1 MKYRSE
7 DIDNLINQL
16 KIEEVV
22 GEVVELKKSGA
33 NYKGLCPF
41 HQDTTPSFSV
51 SPSKNICKCF
61 SCGAGGNPVKFY
73 SEYYKISFEEAAE
86 QLAAKYN
93 IPLKAYKTNERK
105 EKENDKYYKIMNEAH
120 RFFQDKIFENDGVRA
135 LEYLSGRGVNSRF
148 IRENELGYAPNG
160 WNDLYDH
167 LVIKGFDKDDIVAL
181 GLAKEGERG
190 MYDAFRNRIM
200 FPIYSPQGSIIAFG
214 GRTLETSKEIPKYI
228 NSPDTPIFK
237 KGKNLYGIKEKG
249 NILRKKNYA
258 MLMEGYMDV
267 LSAHLYGFD
276 VALAALGTAF
286 TLEQGQLL
294 KRYTNNV
301 ILSLD
306 MDKAG
311 QMATEKTAMI
321 LKNLGF
327 NIRVLMFQNA
337 KDPDEFLKKYG
348 KEEFLKVVKNS
359 LEIFDFL
366 YEMYSKEYD
375 LSNIMSK
382 QKFIERF
389 KEFFQ
394 NVESSLEKTLYLD
407 KLAKALN
414 IDKSILHDILIDNNK
429 FKEMKASTYSN
440 YGEEKDF
447 RGKKIVTNPLED
459 LTMELILA
467 DISYYDYFKDKEIK
481 ATLYRKMFLF
491 FKELNERGENFTG
504 KALRELVDSDTLSG
518 EEAEKILVLQMHSID
533 DYSDMRKREADLK
546 EVFVSWFR
554 KELDDA
560 MKARVSPMINIQL
573 KNIKTELYSDL
584 NFQDT
589 LGRYEQFK
597 SILLGNQIL

>member
-61 SCGAGGNPVKFY
+61 SCGAGGNPVTFY
-73 SEYYKISFEEAAE
+73 SQYYKISFEEAAE
-86 QLAAKYN
+86 QLARKYN
-93 IPLKAYKTNERK
+93 IPLRAYKINMTQ
-105 EKENDKYYKIMNEAH
+105 EKENDKFYRIMNEAH
-120 RFFQDKIFENDGVRA
+120 RFFQERIFENDGRNA
-135 LEYLSGRGVNSRF
+135 LEYLSGRGVNPKF
-148 IRENELGYAPNG
+148 IRENEIGFAPNE
-160 WNDLYDH
+160 WNALYDY
-167 LVIKGFDKDDIVAL
+167 LVIKGFDKEDIIAL
-181 GLAKEGERG
+181 GLAKEGDKG
-190 MYDAFRNRIM
+190 IYDTFRNRIM

-237 KGKNLYGIKEKG
+237 KGKNLYGIKDKG
-249 NILRKKNYA
+249 NILRKKNYSI
-258 MLMEGYMDV
+258 LMEGYMDV

-311 QMATEKTAMI
+311 QSATEKTAMI

-327 NIRVLMFQNA
+327 NIRVLSFQNA

-348 KEEFLKVVKNS
+348 KDEFLKAVKNS

-366 YEMYSKEYD
+366 YELYSREYD

-382 QKFIERF
+382 QNFIERF

-407 KLAKALN
+407 KLSKALN
-414 IDKSILHDILIDNNK
+414 IDKSILQDILINNNK
-429 FKEMKASTYSN
+429 YRELKNSTYS
-440 YGEEKDF
+440 EEKEN
-447 RGKKIVTNPLED
+447 REKTPVGNTLED
-459 LTMELILA
+459 LTMELILS
-467 DISYYDYFKDKEIK
+467 DISYYDYFKEKIPESP
-481 ATLYRKMFLF
+481 LCRKMFML
-491 FKELNERGENFTG
+491 FKEMREQGETFNG
-504 KALRELVDSDTLSG
+504 KMLKEFIEKGSLS
-518 EEAEKILVLQMHSID
+518 EKEAEKVLMLQIYSID
-533 DYSDMRKREADLK
+533 DYSDTRKREADLK
-546 EVFVSWFR
+546 EIFTSWFR
-554 KELDDA
+554 KELKEA
-560 MKARVSPMINIQL
+560 QKVRENIMV
-573 KNIKTELYSDL
+573 NIKLKRLGSELYADL
-584 NFQDT
+584 SFQDT
-589 LGRYEQFK
+589 LGKYEQFK
-597 SILLGNQIL
+597 NILSGNQIL

>member
-1 MKYRSE
+1 MKFRSE

-86 QLAAKYN
+86 QLARKYN
-93 IPLKAYKTNERK
+93 IPLRAYKTNNRK
-105 EKENDKYYKIMNEAH
+105 EKENDKYYRIMNEAH
-120 RFFQDKIFENDGVRA
+120 RFFQDKIFENEGRAA
-135 LEYLSGRGVNSRF
+135 LEYLSGRGVNPRF
-148 IRENELGYAPNG
+148 IRENELGYAPNE
-160 WNDLYDH
+160 WNDLYDY
-167 LVIKGFDKDDIVAL
+167 LVVKGFDKEDIISL
-181 GLAKEGERG
+181 GLAKEGDKG

-200 FPIYSPQGSIIAFG
+200 FPIYSPQGNIIAFG

-258 MLMEGYMDV
+258 ILMEGYMDV

-286 TLEQGQLL
+286 TVEQGQLL

-327 NIRVLMFQNA
+327 NIRVLSFQNA

-348 KEEFLKVVKNS
+348 KDEFLKAVKNS
-359 LEIFDFL
+359 FEIFDFL
-366 YEMYSKEYD
+366 YELYSKEYD

-382 QKFIERF
+382 QNFIERF

-394 NVESSLEKTLYLD
+394 NIESGLEKTLYLD
-407 KLAKALN
+407 KLSKALD
-414 IDKSILHDILIDNNK
+414 IDKEILQNILIDNNK
-429 FKEMKASTYSN
+429 FKEMKVSSYS
-440 YGEEKDF
+440 EEKNF
-447 RGKKIVTNPLED
+447 KEKIPAPNSLED
-459 LTMELILA
+459 ITMELIFA
-467 DISYYDYFKDKEIK
+467 DINYYEYFKDKNIESS
-481 ATLYRKMFLF
+481 LCRKMFSYFEKL
-491 FKELNERGENFTG
+491 KEQGEII
-504 KALRELVDSDTLSG
+504 DSRSLKEFVESDILS
-518 EEAEKILVLQMHSID
+518 EAESNRAMVLQVYSID
-533 DYSDMRKREADLK
+533 DYSDARKRETDLK
-546 EVFVSWFR
+546 EIFVSWFR
-554 KELDDA
+554 KELKEA
-560 MKARVSPMINIQL
+560 L
-573 KNIKTELYSDL
+573 KVRENVMVNIKLKRLESELYSELSFEDI
-584 NFQDT
+584 
-589 LGRYEQFK
+589 LGKYEQFK
-597 SILLGNQIL
+597 NILLGNQIL

>member
-86 QLAAKYN
+86 QLAKKYN
-93 IPLKAYKTNERK
+93 IPLRSYKINDK
-105 EKENDKYYKIMNEAH
+105 QEKENDKYYRIMNIAH
-120 RFFQDKIFENDGVRA
+120 RFFQDKIFENEGRNA
-135 LEYLSGRGVNSRF
+135 MEYLSGRGVNPKF
-148 IRENELGYAPNG
+148 IRENELGYAPNS
-160 WNDLYDH
+160 WNDLYDY
-167 LVIKGFDKDDIVAL
+167 LIASGFEKDDIISL
-181 GLAKEGERG
+181 GLAKEGEKG
-190 MYDAFRNRIM
+190 IYDAFRNRIM

-237 KGKNLYGIKEKG
+237 KGKNLYGIKDKG
-249 NILRKKNYA
+249 NILRKKNYSL
-258 MLMEGYMDV
+258 LMEGYMDV

-276 VALAALGTAF
+276 VALASLGTAF

-311 QMATEKTAMI
+311 QTATEKTAFI

-327 NIRVLMFQNA
+327 NIRVLNFQNA

-348 KEEFLKVVKNS
+348 KEEFLKAVKNS

-366 YEMYSKEYD
+366 YEFYSKEYD

-389 KEFFQ
+389 KDFFQ
-394 NVESSLEKTLYLD
+394 NVESNLEKTLYLD
-407 KLAKALN
+407 KLSKAVN
-414 IDKSILHDILIDNNK
+414 IEKSILQDMLITNNK
-429 FKEMKASTYSN
+429 YREMKPSFYT
-440 YGEEKDF
+440 EEKEQSS
-447 RGKKIVTNPLED
+447 KSVVKNALED
-459 LTMELILA
+459 ITIELILA
-467 DISYYDYFKDKEIK
+467 NINYYEYFKDKDIE
-481 ATLYRKMFLF
+481 TPLCRKMFEF
-491 FKELNERGENFTG
+491 FKN
-504 KALRELVDSDTLSG
+504 LREKGEENISG
-518 EEAEKILVLQMHSID
+518 KELKEYLNSGIFSAAEAEKIFTLNMYSIT
-533 DYSDMRKREADLK
+533 DYGDVKKRETDLK
-546 EVFVSWFR
+546 EIFVSWFR
-554 KELDDA
+554 KELKSA
-560 MKARVSPMINIQL
+560 QEVRENIMVYL
-573 KNIKTELYSDL
+573 KLKRIEEELRFELS
-584 NFQDT
+584 FEEI
-589 LGRYEQFK
+589 LGKYEQFK
-597 SILLGNQIL
+597 KILLGNHIL

>member
-61 SCGAGGNPVKFY
+61 SCGAGGNPVTFY
-73 SEYYKISFEEAAE
+73 SQYYKISFEEAAE
-86 QLAAKYN
+86 QLARKYN
-93 IPLKAYKTNERK
+93 ISLRAYKINMTQ
-105 EKENDKYYKIMNEAH
+105 EKENDKFYRIMNEAH
-120 RFFQDKIFENDGVRA
+120 RFFQERIFENDGRKA
-135 LEYLSGRGVNSRF
+135 LEYLSGRGVNPKF
-148 IRENELGYAPNG
+148 IRENEIGFAPNE
-160 WNDLYDH
+160 WNALYDY
-167 LVIKGFDKDDIVAL
+167 LVIKGFDKEDIIAL
-181 GLAKEGERG
+181 GLAKEGDKG
-190 MYDAFRNRIM
+190 IYDAFRNRIM

-237 KGKNLYGIKEKG
+237 KGKNLYGIKDKG
-249 NILRKKNYA
+249 NVLRKKNYSI
-258 MLMEGYMDV
+258 LMEGYMDV

-311 QMATEKTAMI
+311 QSATEKTAMI

-327 NIRVLMFQNA
+327 NIRVLSFQNA

-348 KEEFLKVVKNS
+348 KDEFLKAVKNS

-366 YEMYSKEYD
+366 YELYSREYD

-382 QKFIERF
+382 QNFIERF

-407 KLAKALN
+407 KLSKALN
-414 IDKSILHDILIDNNK
+414 IDKSILQDILINNNK
-429 FKEMKASTYSN
+429 YRELKNSTYS
-440 YGEEKDF
+440 EEKEN
-447 RGKKIVTNPLED
+447 REKTPVGNTLED
-459 LTMELILA
+459 LTMELILS
-467 DISYYDYFKDKEIK
+467 DISYYDYFKEKIPESP
-481 ATLYRKMFLF
+481 LCRKMFML
-491 FKELNERGENFTG
+491 FKEMREQGETFNG
-504 KALRELVDSDTLSG
+504 KMLKEFIEKGSLS
-518 EEAEKILVLQMHSID
+518 EKEAEKVLMLQIYSID
-533 DYSDMRKREADLK
+533 DYSDTRKREADLK
-546 EVFVSWFR
+546 EIFTSWFR
-554 KELDDA
+554 KELKEA
-560 MKARVSPMINIQL
+560 QKVRENIMV
-573 KNIKTELYSDL
+573 NIKLKRLESELYADL
-584 NFQDT
+584 SFQDT
-589 LGRYEQFK
+589 LGKYEQFK
-597 SILLGNQIL
+597 NILSGNQIL

>member
-86 QLAAKYN
+86 QLAKKYN
-93 IPLKAYKTNERK
+93 IPLRSYKINDK
-105 EKENDKYYKIMNEAH
+105 QEKENDKYYRIMNIAH
-120 RFFQDKIFENDGVRA
+120 QFFQDKIFENEGRNA
-135 LEYLSGRGVNSRF
+135 MEYLSGRGVNPKF
-148 IRENELGYAPNG
+148 IRENELGYAPNS
-160 WNDLYDH
+160 WNDLYDY
-167 LVIKGFDKDDIVAL
+167 LIAKGFEKEDIISL
-181 GLAKEGERG
+181 GLAKEGEKEI
-190 MYDAFRNRIM
+190 YDAFRNRIM

-237 KGKNLYGIKEKG
+237 KGKNLYGIKDKG
-249 NILRKKNYA
+249 NILRKKNYSL
-258 MLMEGYMDV
+258 LMEGYMDV

-276 VALAALGTAF
+276 VALASLGTAF

-311 QMATEKTAMI
+311 QTATEKTAFI

-327 NIRVLMFQNA
+327 NIRVLKFQNA

-348 KEEFLKVVKNS
+348 KEEFLKAVKNS

-366 YEMYSKEYD
+366 YDFYSKEYD

-389 KEFFQ
+389 KDFFQ
-394 NVESSLEKTLYLD
+394 NVESNLEKTLYLD
-407 KLAKALN
+407 KLSKAVN
-414 IDKSILHDILIDNNK
+414 IEKSILQDMLITNNK
-429 FKEMKASTYSN
+429 YREMKPSFYT
-440 YGEEKDF
+440 EEKEQNS
-447 RGKKIVTNPLED
+447 KSVVKNALED
-459 LTMELILA
+459 ITMELILA
-467 DISYYDYFKDKEIK
+467 DINYYEYFKDKDIE
-481 ATLYRKMFLF
+481 TPLCRKMFEF
-491 FKELNERGENFTG
+491 FKNSREKGEENISGKELKEYLN
-504 KALRELVDSDTLSG
+504 SG
-518 EEAEKILVLQMHSID
+518 IFSAAEAEKIFTLNMYSIT
-533 DYSDMRKREADLK
+533 DYGDAKKRETDLK
-546 EVFVSWFR
+546 EIFVSWFR
-554 KELDDA
+554 KELKSA
-560 MKARVSPMINIQL
+560 QEVRENIMVYL
-573 KNIKTELYSDL
+573 KLKRIEEELRFELS
-584 NFQDT
+584 FEEI
-589 LGRYEQFK
+589 LGKYEQFK
-597 SILLGNQIL
+597 NILLGNHIL

>member
-86 QLAAKYN
+86 QLAKKYN
-93 IPLKAYKTNERK
+93 IPLRSYKINDK
-105 EKENDKYYKIMNEAH
+105 QEKENDKYYRIINIAH
-120 RFFQDKIFENDGVRA
+120 QFFQDKIFENEGRNA
-135 LEYLSGRGVNSRF
+135 MEYLSGRGVNPKF
-148 IRENELGYAPNG
+148 IRENELGYAPNS
-160 WNDLYDH
+160 WNDLYDY
-167 LVIKGFDKDDIVAL
+167 LIAKGFEKEDIISL
-181 GLAKEGERG
+181 GLAKEGEKG
-190 MYDAFRNRIM
+190 IYDAFRNRIM

-237 KGKNLYGIKEKG
+237 KGKNLYGIKDKG
-249 NILRKKNYA
+249 NILRKKNYSL
-258 MLMEGYMDV
+258 LMEGYMDV

-276 VALAALGTAF
+276 VALASLGTAF

-311 QMATEKTAMI
+311 QTATEKTAFI

-327 NIRVLMFQNA
+327 NIRVLKFQNA

-348 KEEFLKVVKNS
+348 KEEFLKAVKNS

-366 YEMYSKEYD
+366 YDFYSKEYD

-389 KEFFQ
+389 KDFFQ
-394 NVESSLEKTLYLD
+394 NVESNLEKTLYLD
-407 KLAKALN
+407 KLSKAVN
-414 IDKSILHDILIDNNK
+414 IEKSILQDMLITNNK
-429 FKEMKASTYSN
+429 YREMKPSFYT
-440 YGEEKDF
+440 EEKEQNS
-447 RGKKIVTNPLED
+447 KSVVKNALED
-459 LTMELILA
+459 ITMELILA
-467 DISYYDYFKDKEIK
+467 DINYYEYFKDKDIE
-481 ATLYRKMFLF
+481 TPLCRKMFEF
-491 FKELNERGENFTG
+491 FKNSREKGEENISGKELKEYLN
-504 KALRELVDSDTLSG
+504 SG
-518 EEAEKILVLQMHSID
+518 IFSAAEAEKIFTLNMYSIT
-533 DYSDMRKREADLK
+533 DYGDAKKRETDLK
-546 EVFVSWFR
+546 EIFVSWFR
-554 KELDDA
+554 KELKSA
-560 MKARVSPMINIQL
+560 QEVRENIMVYL
-573 KNIKTELYSDL
+573 KLKRIEEELRFELS
-584 NFQDT
+584 FEEI
-589 LGRYEQFK
+589 LGKYEQFK
-597 SILLGNQIL
+597 NILLGNHIL

>member
-86 QLAAKYN
+86 QLAKKYN
-93 IPLKAYKTNERK
+93 IPLRAYKVNDRQ
-105 EKENDKYYKIMNEAH
+105 EKENEKYYKIMNEAH
-120 RFFQDKIFENDGVRA
+120 RFFQDKIFENEGRGA
-135 LEYLSGRGVNSRF
+135 LEYLAKRGVNPKF
-148 IRENELGYAPNG
+148 IKENELGYAPDK
-160 WNDLYDH
+160 WNELYDF
-167 LVIKGFDKDDIVAL
+167 LVLKGFVKEDIISL
-181 GLAKEGERG
+181 GLAKEGEKG
-190 MYDAFRNRIM
+190 IYDAFRNRIM
-200 FPIYSPQGSIIAFG
+200 FPIYSPQGNIIAFG
-214 GRTLETSKEIPKYI
+214 GRTLENNKEIPKYI

-249 NILRKKNYA
+249 NILRKKNYSL
-258 MLMEGYMDV
+258 LMEGYMDV

-276 VALAALGTAF
+276 VALASLGTAF

-306 MDKAG
+306 MDSAG
-311 QMATEKTAMI
+311 QTATERTAFI

-327 NIRVLMFQNA
+327 NIRVLKFENA

-348 KEEFLKVVKNS
+348 KEEFLKAVKNS

-375 LSNIMSK
+375 LTNIMSK

-394 NVESSLEKTLYLD
+394 NIESNLEKTLYLD
-407 KLAKALN
+407 KLSKAIN
-414 IDKSILHDILIDNNK
+414 IEKTILQNMLIDNNNY
-429 FKEMKASTYSN
+429 KEMKSSTY
-440 YGEEKDF
+440 YEEKKEIDKVVVENRF
-447 RGKKIVTNPLED
+447 ENA
-459 LTMELILA
+459 TMEIIFA
-467 DISYYDYFKDKEIK
+467 DTSYYEYFKDKDIK
-481 ATLYRKMFLF
+481 NPLYQKIFSF
-491 FKELNERGENFTG
+491 FEKNNDVDKKNLMEYLEKENFSDEEREQAR
-504 KALRELVDSDTLSG
+504 ALYTASMSDYADIQKREL
-518 EEAEKILVLQMHSID
+518 E
-533 DYSDMRKREADLK
+533 LK
-546 EVFVSWFR
+546 EIFVSWFR
-554 KELDDA
+554 LEIKNFLEENKNMLVLLKVKKILLDLNSSLNFSDILQ
-560 MKARVSPMINIQL
+560 RYEDF
-573 KNIKTELYSDL
+573 KNIYKNY
-584 NFQDT
+584 
-589 LGRYEQFK
+589 
-597 SILLGNQIL
+597 I

>member
-1 MKYRSE
+1 MKYKSE

-22 GEVVELKKSGA
+22 GEVVELKKAGA

-61 SCGAGGNPVKFY
+61 ACGAGGNPVKFY

-93 IPLKAYKTNERK
+93 IPLKAYKTNDRRER
-105 EKENDKYYKIMNEAH
+105 ENDKYYKIMNEAH
-120 RFFQDKIFENDGVRA
+120 RFFQDKIFENEGRRA
-135 LEYLSGRGVNSRF
+135 MEYLSGRGVNSRF
-148 IRENELGYAPNG
+148 IRENELGYAPSG
-160 WNDLYDH
+160 WNDLYDY
-167 LVIKGFDKDDIVAL
+167 LVIKGFAKDDIVAL
-181 GLAKEGERG
+181 GLAKEGEKG
-190 MYDAFRNRIM
+190 IYDAFRNRIM
-200 FPIYSPQGSIIAFG
+200 FPIYSPQGNIIAFG
-214 GRTLETSKEIPKYI
+214 GRTLENDKEIPKYI

-237 KGKNLYGIKEKG
+237 KGKNLYGIKDKG
-249 NILRKKNYA
+249 NILRKKNYSL
-258 MLMEGYMDV
+258 LMEGYMDV

-276 VALAALGTAF
+276 VALASLGTAF

-306 MDKAG
+306 MDRAG

-348 KEEFLKVVKNS
+348 KEEFLKAVKNS

-366 YEMYSKEYD
+366 YELYSKEYD

-394 NVESSLEKTLYLD
+394 NVESNLEKTLYLD
-407 KLAKALN
+407 KLAKALS
-414 IDKSILHDILIDNNK
+414 IDKSILQDMLIDNNK
-429 FKEMKASTYSN
+429 FREMKSSN
-440 YGEEKDF
+440 DFEERTFKEQ
-447 RGKKIVTNPLED
+447 KIVTNSLED

-467 DISYYDYFKDKEIK
+467 DINYYKYFKDKDIK
-481 ATLYRKMFLF
+481 TGLYKKMFMF
-491 FKELNERGENFTG
+491 FGETESYDKKSLKEFIESDILSQEER
-504 KALRELVDSDTLSG
+504 
-518 EEAEKILVLQMHSID
+518 EKVLILQMRSLD
-533 DYSDMRKREADLK
+533 DYSDSRKREEDFK
-546 EVFVSWFR
+546 EVFTSWFR
-554 KELDDA
+554 QELKEA
-560 MKARVSPMINIQL
+560 QKVRENIMVNVKL
-573 KNIKTELYSDL
+573 KKLQSELYSSNLD
-584 NFQDT
+584 FKDT
-589 LGRYEQFK
+589 LGKYEQFK
-597 SILLGNQIL
+597 NILLGNHIL

>member
-1 MKYRSE
+1 MKYKSE

-61 SCGAGGNPVKFY
+61 ACGAGGNPVKFY

-86 QLAAKYN
+86 QLAEKYN
-93 IPLKAYKTNERK
+93 IPLKVYKKNDRQ
-105 EKENDKYYKIMNEAH
+105 EKENDKYYKIMNETH
-120 RFFQDKIFENDGVRA
+120 NFFQSKIFENEGRGA
-135 LEYLSGRGVNSRF
+135 LEYLSGRGVNPKF
-148 IRENELGYAPNG
+148 IRENELGFAPNS
-160 WNDLYDH
+160 WNDLYDY
-167 LVIKGFDKDDIVAL
+167 LIVKGFEKEDIITL
-181 GLAKEGERG
+181 GLAKEGDKG
-190 MYDAFRNRIM
+190 IYDTFRNRIM

-214 GRTLETSKEIPKYI
+214 GRTLEIGKDTPKYI

-249 NILRKKNYA
+249 NILRKKNYSL
-258 MLMEGYMDV
+258 LMEGYMDV

-301 ILSLD
+301 IMSLD

-311 QMATEKTAMI
+311 QMATEKTAFI

-327 NIRVLMFQNA
+327 NIRVLNFQNA

-348 KEEFLKVVKNS
+348 KEEFLKAVKNS

-366 YEMYSKEYD
+366 YELYSKEYD

-394 NVESSLEKTLYLD
+394 NVESTLEKTLYLD
-407 KLAKALN
+407 KLAKAIN
-414 IDKSILHDILIDNNK
+414 IDKSILQNILIDNNN
-429 FKEMKASTYSN
+429 FKEMKSISYF
-440 YGEEKDF
+440 EEKQN
-447 RGKKIVTNPLED
+447 KNKSIVKNTLED
-459 LTMELILA
+459 ITIELILA
-467 DISYYDYFKDKEIK
+467 DINYYEYFKDKDIETPLCK
-481 ATLYRKMFLF
+481 KMFEF
-491 FKELNERGENFTG
+491 FKQMKEKGESNING
-504 KALRELVDSDTLSG
+504 KVLKDYINSGIFSAL
-518 EEAEKILVLQMHSID
+518 EAEKVFTLNMYSIT
-533 DYSDMRKREADLK
+533 DYSDIKKRELDFK
-546 EVFVSWFR
+546 EIFVSWFR
-554 KELDDA
+554 KELKSA
-560 MKARVSPMINIQL
+560 QEVRENIMINILFKRLESELYQSL
-573 KNIKTELYSDL
+573 SFSEILEKYKNFKNILIG
-584 NFQDT
+584 NH
-589 LGRYEQFK
+589 
-597 SILLGNQIL
+597 IL

>member
-86 QLAAKYN
+86 QLAKKYN
-93 IPLKAYKTNERK
+93 IPLRSYKINDK
-105 EKENDKYYKIMNEAH
+105 QEKENDKYYRIMNIAH
-120 RFFQDKIFENDGVRA
+120 QFFQDKIFENEGRNA
-135 LEYLSGRGVNSRF
+135 MEYLSGRGVNPKF
-148 IRENELGYAPNG
+148 IRENELGYAPNS
-160 WNDLYDH
+160 WNDLYDY
-167 LVIKGFDKDDIVAL
+167 LIAKGFEKEDIISL
-181 GLAKEGERG
+181 GLAKKGEKG
-190 MYDAFRNRIM
+190 IYDAFRNRIM

-237 KGKNLYGIKEKG
+237 KGKNLYGIKDKG
-249 NILRKKNYA
+249 NILRKKNYSL
-258 MLMEGYMDV
+258 LMEGYMDV

-276 VALAALGTAF
+276 VALASLGTAF

-311 QMATEKTAMI
+311 QTATEKTAFI

-327 NIRVLMFQNA
+327 NIRVLKFQNA

-348 KEEFLKVVKNS
+348 KEEFLKAVKNS

-366 YEMYSKEYD
+366 YEFYSKEYD

-389 KEFFQ
+389 KDFFQ
-394 NVESSLEKTLYLD
+394 NVESNLEKTLYLD
-407 KLAKALN
+407 KLSKAVN
-414 IDKSILHDILIDNNK
+414 IEKSILQDMLITNNK
-429 FKEMKASTYSN
+429 YREMKPSFYT
-440 YGEEKDF
+440 EEKEQSS
-447 RGKKIVTNPLED
+447 KSVVKNALED
-459 LTMELILA
+459 ITMELILA
-467 DISYYDYFKDKEIK
+467 DINYYEYFKDKDIE
-481 ATLYRKMFLF
+481 TPLCRKMFEF
-491 FKELNERGENFTG
+491 FKNSREKGEENISGKELKEYLN
-504 KALRELVDSDTLSG
+504 SG
-518 EEAEKILVLQMHSID
+518 IFSAAEAEKIFTLNMYSIT
-533 DYSDMRKREADLK
+533 DYGDAKKRETDLK
-546 EVFVSWFR
+546 EIFVSWFR
-554 KELDDA
+554 KELKSA
-560 MKARVSPMINIQL
+560 QEVRENIMVYL
-573 KNIKTELYSDL
+573 KLKRIEEELRFELS
-584 NFQDT
+584 FEEI
-589 LGRYEQFK
+589 LGKYEQFK
-597 SILLGNQIL
+597 KILLGNHIL

>member
-1 MKYRSE
+1 MKYRQE
-7 DIDNLINQL
+7 DIENLINQL

-22 GEVVELKKSGA
+22 GEVVELKKAGA

-73 SEYYKISFEEAAE
+73 SEYYKISFEEAVE
-86 QLAAKYN
+86 QLSKKYN
-93 IPLKAYKTNERK
+93 IPIRAYKYTDSK
-105 EKENDKYYKIMNEAH
+105 EKENEKYYKIMDEAH
-120 RFFQDKIFENDGVRA
+120 RFFQDKIFENEGRPA
-135 LEYLSGRGVNSRF
+135 LEYLSGRGVNPKF
-148 IRENELGYAPNG
+148 IRENELGYAPNS
-160 WNDLYDH
+160 WNELYDH
-167 LVIKGFDKDDIVAL
+167 LVTKGFNKDDIIVL
-181 GLAKEGERG
+181 GLAKEGDKG
-190 MYDAFRNRIM
+190 IYDAFRNRIM
-200 FPIYSPQGSIIAFG
+200 FPIYSTQGSIIAFG

-258 MLMEGYMDV
+258 ILMEGYMDV

-301 ILSLD
+301 IMSLD
-306 MDKAG
+306 MDAAG
-311 QMATEKTAMI
+311 QNATEKTAFI

-327 NIRVLMFQNA
+327 NIRVLKFNNA

-348 KEEFLKVVKNS
+348 KDEFLKSVKNS

-366 YEMYSKEYD
+366 YEFYSKEYD

-394 NVESSLEKTLYLD
+394 NVESALEKSLYLD
-407 KLAKALN
+407 KLSKALN
-414 IDKSILHDILIDNNK
+414 IDKSILQNMLIDNNK
-429 FKEMKASTYSN
+429 FRELKSSYYSDEVKN
-440 YGEEKDF
+440 IEKNN
-447 RGKKIVTNPLED
+447 IINNELED
-459 LTMELILA
+459 ITIELILS
-467 DISYYDYFKDKEIK
+467 DINYFEYFKDKDIK
-481 ATLYRKMFLF
+481 SPLSHKMFDF
-491 FKELNERGENFTG
+491 FKKIKEEN
-504 KALRELVDSDTLSG
+504 RELSTRIFKEFMESGILSKKELDKVSVLNMYSMSDYG
-518 EEAEKILVLQMHSID
+518 DI
-533 DYSDMRKREADLK
+533 RKRESDLK
-546 EVFVSWFR
+546 EIFISWFR
-554 KELDDA
+554 KELKEA
-560 MKARVSPMINIQL
+560 TKIRENIMIMISLKRIEEELRGNL
-573 KNIKTELYSDL
+573 SFKEVLEKYDTFKNILDYRGGTH
-584 NFQDT
+584 
-589 LGRYEQFK
+589 
-597 SILLGNQIL
+597 

>member
-86 QLAAKYN
+86 QLAKKYN
-93 IPLKAYKTNERK
+93 IPLRSYKINDK
-105 EKENDKYYKIMNEAH
+105 QEKENDKYYRIMNIAH
-120 RFFQDKIFENDGVRA
+120 QFFQDKIFENEGRNA
-135 LEYLSGRGVNSRF
+135 MEYLSGRGINPKF
-148 IRENELGYAPNG
+148 IRENELGYAPNS
-160 WNDLYDH
+160 WNDLYDY
-167 LVIKGFDKDDIVAL
+167 LIAKGFEKEDIISL
-181 GLAKEGERG
+181 GLAKEGEKG
-190 MYDAFRNRIM
+190 IYDAFRNRIM

-237 KGKNLYGIKEKG
+237 KGKNLYGIKDKG
-249 NILRKKNYA
+249 NILRKKNYSL
-258 MLMEGYMDV
+258 LMEGYMDV

-276 VALAALGTAF
+276 VALASLGTAF

-311 QMATEKTAMI
+311 QTATEKTAFI

-327 NIRVLMFQNA
+327 NIRVLKFQNA

-348 KEEFLKVVKNS
+348 KEEFLKAVKNS

-366 YEMYSKEYD
+366 YDFYSKEYD

-389 KEFFQ
+389 KDFFQ
-394 NVESSLEKTLYLD
+394 NVESNLEKTLYLD
-407 KLAKALN
+407 KLSKAVN
-414 IDKSILHDILIDNNK
+414 IEKSILQDMLITNNK
-429 FKEMKASTYSN
+429 YREMKPSFYA
-440 YGEEKDF
+440 EEKEQSS
-447 RGKKIVTNPLED
+447 KSVVKNALED
-459 LTMELILA
+459 ITMELILA
-467 DISYYDYFKDKEIK
+467 DINYYEYFKDKDIE
-481 ATLYRKMFLF
+481 TPLCRKMFEF
-491 FKELNERGENFTG
+491 FKN
-504 KALRELVDSDTLSG
+504 LREKGEENISG
-518 EEAEKILVLQMHSID
+518 KELKEYLNSGIFSAAEAEKIFTLNMYSIT
-533 DYSDMRKREADLK
+533 DYGDAKKRETDLK
-546 EVFVSWFR
+546 EIFVSWFR
-554 KELDDA
+554 KELKSA
-560 MKARVSPMINIQL
+560 QEVRENIMVYL
-573 KNIKTELYSDL
+573 KLKRIEEELRFELS
-584 NFQDT
+584 FEEI
-589 LGRYEQFK
+589 LGKYEHFK
-597 SILLGNQIL
+597 NILLGNNIL

>member
-61 SCGAGGNPVKFY
+61 SCGAGGNPVTFY
-73 SEYYKISFEEAAE
+73 SQYYKISFEEAAE
-86 QLAAKYN
+86 QLARKYN
-93 IPLKAYKTNERK
+93 IPLRAYKINMTQ
-105 EKENDKYYKIMNEAH
+105 EKENDKFYRIMNEAH
-120 RFFQDKIFENDGVRA
+120 RFFQERIFENDGRKA
-135 LEYLSGRGVNSRF
+135 LEYLSGRGVNPKF
-148 IRENELGYAPNG
+148 IRENEIGFAPNE
-160 WNDLYDH
+160 WNALYDY
-167 LVIKGFDKDDIVAL
+167 LVIKGFDKEDIIAL
-181 GLAKEGERG
+181 GLVKEGDKG
-190 MYDAFRNRIM
+190 IYDAFRNRIM

-237 KGKNLYGIKEKG
+237 KGKNLYGIKDKG
-249 NILRKKNYA
+249 NVIRKKNYSI
-258 MLMEGYMDV
+258 LMEGYMDV

-311 QMATEKTAMI
+311 QSATEKTAMI

-327 NIRVLMFQNA
+327 NIRVLSFQNA

-348 KEEFLKVVKNS
+348 KDEFLKAVKNS

-366 YEMYSKEYD
+366 YELYSREYD

-382 QKFIERF
+382 QNFIERF

-407 KLAKALN
+407 KLSKALN
-414 IDKSILHDILIDNNK
+414 IDKSILQDILINNNK
-429 FKEMKASTYSN
+429 YRELKNSTYS
-440 YGEEKDF
+440 EEKEN
-447 RGKKIVTNPLED
+447 REKTPVGNTLED
-459 LTMELILA
+459 LTMELILS
-467 DISYYDYFKDKEIK
+467 DISYYDYFKEKIPESP
-481 ATLYRKMFLF
+481 LCRKMFML
-491 FKELNERGENFTG
+491 FKEMREQGETFNG
-504 KALRELVDSDTLSG
+504 KMLKEFIEKGSLS
-518 EEAEKILVLQMHSID
+518 EKEAEKVLMLQIYSID
-533 DYSDMRKREADLK
+533 DYSDTRKREADLK
-546 EVFVSWFR
+546 EIFTSWFR
-554 KELDDA
+554 KELKEA
-560 MKARVSPMINIQL
+560 QKVRENIMV
-573 KNIKTELYSDL
+573 NIKLKRLESELYADL
-584 NFQDT
+584 SFQDT
-589 LGRYEQFK
+589 LGKYEQFK
-597 SILLGNQIL
+597 NILSGNQIL

>member
-86 QLAAKYN
+86 QLAKKYN
-93 IPLKAYKTNERK
+93 IPLRSYKINDK
-105 EKENDKYYKIMNEAH
+105 QEKENDKYYRIMNIAH
-120 RFFQDKIFENDGVRA
+120 QFFQDKIFENEGRNA
-135 LEYLSGRGVNSRF
+135 MEYLSGRGVNPKF
-148 IRENELGYAPNG
+148 IRENELGYAPNS
-160 WNDLYDH
+160 WNDLYDY
-167 LVIKGFDKDDIVAL
+167 LIAKGFEKEDIISL
-181 GLAKEGERG
+181 GLAKEGEKG
-190 MYDAFRNRIM
+190 IYDAFRNRIM

-237 KGKNLYGIKEKG
+237 KGKNLYGIKDKG
-249 NILRKKNYA
+249 NILRKKNYSL
-258 MLMEGYMDV
+258 LMEGYMDV

-276 VALAALGTAF
+276 VALASLGTAF

-311 QMATEKTAMI
+311 QTATEKTAFI

-327 NIRVLMFQNA
+327 NIRVLKFQNA

-348 KEEFLKVVKNS
+348 KEEFLKAVKNS

-366 YEMYSKEYD
+366 YDFYSKEYD

-389 KEFFQ
+389 KDFFQ
-394 NVESSLEKTLYLD
+394 NVESNLEKTLYLD
-407 KLAKALN
+407 KLSKAVN
-414 IDKSILHDILIDNNK
+414 IEKSILQDMLITNNK
-429 FKEMKASTYSN
+429 YREIKPSFYA
-440 YGEEKDF
+440 EEKEQSS
-447 RGKKIVTNPLED
+447 KSVVKNALED
-459 LTMELILA
+459 ITMELILA
-467 DISYYDYFKDKEIK
+467 DINYYEYFKDKDIE
-481 ATLYRKMFLF
+481 TPLCRKMFEF
-491 FKELNERGENFTG
+491 FKN
-504 KALRELVDSDTLSG
+504 LREKGEENISG
-518 EEAEKILVLQMHSID
+518 KELKEYLNSGIFSAAEAEKIFTLNMYSIT
-533 DYSDMRKREADLK
+533 DYGDAKKRETDLK
-546 EVFVSWFR
+546 EIFVSWFR
-554 KELDDA
+554 KELKSA
-560 MKARVSPMINIQL
+560 QEVRENIMVYL
-573 KNIKTELYSDL
+573 KLKRIEEELRFELS
-584 NFQDT
+584 FEEI
-589 LGRYEQFK
+589 LGKYEQFK
-597 SILLGNQIL
+597 NILLGNHIL